1 MENKSF
7 SENISGIKDN
17 LRLYVEKKISLYALM
32 AFEKSVKAL
41 TVFISNSVVILF
53 MAMAVFLMSLA
64 VALYIGRIMESFE
77 LGLLIVAG
85 FYLFLGIVFL
95 IFKRQIFSRFI
106 ITFLVSLFFNDDDD
120 ELPADLHKS
129 QNS

>member
-7 SENISGIKDN
+7 TENISGIKEN
-17 LRLYVEKKISLYALM
+17 IRLYVETKASLFALM
-32 AFEKSVKAL
+32 AFDKGVKAL

-53 MAMAVFLMSLA
+53 MAMAIFLMSVA
-64 VALYIGRIMESFE
+64 VAIYVGRLLDSIE

-106 ITFLVSLFFNDDDD
+106 ITFLVSLFFHDDDD
-120 ELPADLHKS
+120 ELPTDARNP
-129 QNS
+129 QNP